1 MNISNLNEKIDLSK
15 ISVIIPVY
23 NAQAVIERC
32 VESILAQDYSGELEI
47 VLINDGSTDDS
58 GNVCQKLALSNPDK
72 IVCVTQPNGGV
83 SSARNHGV
91 KVASGDLIC
100 FVDADDIL
108 AKDMLSRLEGIL
120 RENNADVSECDFFTF
135 DDVKTLHI
143 AEGKSVLAEGKSVLA
158 EEKSAVADDEKC
170 AFGAKNHTSEETA
183 GCTFKGINEC
193 NTKTVQ
199 NTAYIEHLIYGRDTH
214 VWGKL
219 YKKELFNQ
227 MCFPEDMTIGED
239 ILFLLKLPENAKLAI
254 ADYKGYGY
262 YVNPEGAMEKPFT
275 PSYMDELYCWERVL
289 GWMEDNTSK
298 RLIYDE
304 LLDRTASYTLIAAML
319 VIAKLSKTDIS
330 RIDADKMSCY
340 EETCKNSLASILKK
354 YPAAKKEL
362 DYKYR
367 IKIALYR
374 CIPGLY
380 KRLIRNF

>member
-1 MNISNLNEKIDLSK
+1 MNINVLNEKIELPK

-23 NAQAVIERC
+23 NAQAVIKRC
-32 VESILAQDYSGELEI
+32 VESIMAQDYEGELEI
-47 VLINDGSTDDS
+47 ILVNDGSSDDS
-58 GNVCQKLALSNPDK
+58 ESICRKLAQSHSEQ
-72 IVCVTQPNGGV
+72 IMYITQPNRGV

-91 KVASGDLIC
+91 KVSTGDLIC

-108 AKDMLSRLEGIL
+108 AKDMLSILEGIL

-143 AEGKSVLAEGKSVLA
+143 AEGKSVLAEGKNTF
-158 EEKSAVADDEKC
+158 ADDEKC

-183 GCTFKGINEC
+183 GCIFKGINEC

-239 ILFLLKLPENAKLAI
+239 ILFLLRLPENAKLAI

-374 CIPGLY
+374 CIPSLY

>member
-1 MNISNLNEKIDLSK
+1 MNINVLNEKIELPK

-23 NAQAVIERC
+23 NAQAVIKRC
-32 VESILAQDYSGELEI
+32 VESIMAQDYEGELEI
-47 VLINDGSTDDS
+47 ILVNDGSSDDS
-58 GNVCQKLALSNPDK
+58 ESICRKLAQSHSEQ
-72 IVCVTQPNGGV
+72 IMYITQPNRGV

-91 KVASGDLIC
+91 KVSTGDLIC

-108 AKDMLSRLEGIL
+108 AKDMLSSLESLI
-120 RENNADVSECDFFTF
+120 REKAADVSECDFFTF
-135 DDVKTLHI
+135 DDAKSLNI
-143 AEGKSVLAEGKSVLA
+143 AEGKNTI
-158 EEKSAVADDEKC
+158 ADDEKC
-170 AFGAKNHTSEETA
+170 AFDAENHTAAETEECA
-183 GCTFKGINEC
+183 IKRVNEC

-340 EETCKNSLASILKK
+340 EETCKNSLVSIMKK

>member
-23 NAQAVIERC
+23 NAQAVIKRC
-32 VESILAQDYSGELEI
+32 VESIMAQDYEGELEI
-47 VLINDGSTDDS
+47 ILVNDGSSDDS
-58 GNVCQKLALSNPDK
+58 ESICRKLAQSHSEQ
-72 IVCVTQPNGGV
+72 IMYITQPNRGV

-91 KVASGDLIC
+91 KVSTGDLIC

-108 AKDMLSRLEGIL
+108 AKDMLSSLESLI
-120 RENNADVSECDFFTF
+120 REKAADVSECDFFTF

-143 AEGKSVLAEGKSVLA
+143 AEGKSVLAEGKNTF
-158 EEKSAVADDEKC
+158 ADDEKC

-340 EETCKNSLASILKK
+340 EETCKNSLVSIMKK